1 MCTSLVKPV
10 FWALRHELFLP
21 LMWASSFECGA
32 GVFGPQD
39 ESVDAVGALF
49 EKGRMF
55 LTLEACSL

>member
-1 MCTSLVKPV
+1 ML
-10 FWALRHELFLP
+10 LP

-55 LTLEACSL
+55 LTLEARSL